1 MYFCLIYVD
10 LKEIAVFSMQNVY
23 LKKVAINLKILLLL
37 LLKLLI

>member
-23 LKKVAINLKILLLL
+23 LKVAINLKILLLL

>member
-23 LKKVAINLKILLLL
+23 LKSSNKFKNFIATFT
-37 LLKLLI
+37 

>member
-23 LKKVAINLKILLLL
+23 LKVAINFKNFIATFT
-37 LLKLLI
+37 